1 MTDKIDLNR
10 LLDEGVIFHE
20 DESLYHSRS
29 RSGEMMSS
37 HRLIK
42 FRECP
47 YRYFIETISPNENEW
62 NDSLRFG
69 SAFHARFLEG
79 EEAYRS
85 RYPIVEPPINP
96 KTGKPFGKGT
106 NAYNGHYAMYGDGFV
121 TPDED
126 RMIASMMDSYPDS
139 EPHSEHPQVDCDTEV
154 VCRRRI
160 CGVDCQI
167 RIDLLT
173 EFAIYDVKT
182 CADIMRFERD
192 AFAYGYPAQL
202 AFYRDVLEDATGVR
216 LPVYI
221 LAFEKSESP
230 IFGIWRVD
238 EELLDEE
245 TVQNRNALEEYRKC
259 RETGVYPTGFETVR
273 VLRGKKKETR

>member
-1 MTDKIDLNR
+1 MTDKIDLKR
-10 LLDEGVIFHE
+10 LLYEGVIFHE

-47 YRYFIETISPNENEW
+47 YRYFIDTISQNENEW

-79 EEAYRS
+79 EYAYRF

-96 KTGKPFGKGT
+96 KAGKPFGKGT

-126 RMIASMMDSYPDS
+126 RMIASMKDSFGD
-139 EPHSEHPQVDCDTEV
+139 HPSSDPFLVDFEAEV

-167 RIDLLT
+167 RIDMLT
-173 EFAIYDVKT
+173 DFAICDVKT

-192 AFAYGYPAQL
+192 ALSYGYPAQL

-221 LAFEKSESP
+221 FAFEKSESP
-230 IFGIWRVD
+230 IVGIWRVD

>member
-1 MTDKIDLNR
+1 MTDKIDIRWLIAK
-10 LLDEGVIFHE
+10 GVLFHE

-47 YRYFIETISPNENEW
+47 YRYFIETTSPKENEW

-79 EEAYRS
+79 EETYRS
-85 RYPIVEPPINP
+85 RDPIVEPPINP

-121 TPDED
+121 TPEED
-126 RMIASMMDSYPDS
+126 RMI
-139 EPHSEHPQVDCDTEV
+139 VDMKESFLRHQESDGILNYGDTEL

-182 CADIMRFERD
+182 CSDIMRFERD

-238 EELLDEE
+238 EELLDDE

>member
-1 MTDKIDLNR
+1 MTDKIDLKR
-10 LLDEGVIFHE
+10 LLYEGVIFHE

-47 YRYFIETISPNENEW
+47 YRYFIETISPKENEW

-121 TPDED
+121 TPAED
-126 RMIASMMDSYPDS
+126 RMIVEMKDCFWNHPVS
-139 EPHSEHPQVDCDTEV
+139 EGFFEGGETEV
-154 VCRRRI
+154 VCRRKI

-167 RIDLLT
+167 RIDLLMDD
-173 EFAIYDVKT
+173 AICDVKT

-221 LAFEKSESP
+221 FAFEKSESP
-230 IFGIWRVD
+230 ICGIWRVD

-245 TVQNRNALEEYRKC
+245 TVQNRNALEDFRKC

>member
-1 MTDKIDLNR
+1 MTDKIDLKR
-10 LLDEGVIFHE
+10 LLYEGVIFHE

-47 YRYFIETISPNENEW
+47 YRYFIDTISQNENEW

-79 EEAYRS
+79 EYAYHF

-126 RMIASMMDSYPDS
+126 RMIASMKDSFGD
-139 EPHSEHPQVDCDTEV
+139 HPASDPFLVDFEAEV

-167 RIDLLT
+167 RIDMLT
-173 EFAIYDVKT
+173 DFAICDVKT

-202 AFYRDVLEDATGVR
+202 AFYRDVLEEATGVR

-221 LAFEKSESP
+221 FAFEKSESP
-230 IFGIWRVD
+230 ICGIWRVD

-245 TVQNRNALEEYRKC
+245 TVQNRNALEGFRKC

>member
-1 MTDKIDLNR
+1 MNDRIDINR
-10 LLDEGVIFHE
+10 LFDEGVIFHD

-37 HRLIK
+37 HMLIK

-47 YRYFIETISPNENEW
+47 YRYFIETISPKENEW

-121 TPDED
+121 TTEED
-126 RMIASMMDSYPDS
+126 RMI
-139 EPHSEHPQVDCDTEV
+139 VDMKESFLRHQESDGILNYGDTEL

-273 VLRGKKKETR
+273 VLRGKKKETM

>member
-1 MTDKIDLNR
+1 MTDKIDIRWLIAKGV
-10 LLDEGVIFHE
+10 LLHE

-47 YRYFIETISPNENEW
+47 YRYFIETISPKDNEW

-85 RYPIVEPPINP
+85 RYPIVDPPINP

-121 TPDED
+121 TPEED
-126 RMIASMMDSYPDS
+126 RMI
-139 EPHSEHPQVDCDTEV
+139 VDMKESFLRHQESDGILNYGDTEL

-192 AFAYGYPAQL
+192 AFAYEYPAQL

>member
-1 MTDKIDLNR
+1 MTDKIDLKR
-10 LLDEGVIFHE
+10 LLYEGVIFHE

-121 TPDED
+121 TPEED
-126 RMIASMMDSYPDS
+126 RMI
-139 EPHSEHPQVDCDTEV
+139 VDMKESFLRHQESDGILNYGDTEL

-221 LAFEKSESP
+221 FAFEKSESP

>member
-1 MTDKIDLNR
+1 MTDKIDLKR

-47 YRYFIETISPNENEW
+47 YRYFIDTISQNENEW

-79 EEAYRS
+79 EYAYRF

-126 RMIASMMDSYPDS
+126 RMIASMKDSFGD
-139 EPHSEHPQVDCDTEV
+139 HPASDPFLVDCEAEV

-167 RIDLLT
+167 RIDMLT
-173 EFAIYDVKT
+173 DFAICDVKT

-221 LAFEKSESP
+221 FAFEKSESP
-230 IFGIWRVD
+230 IVGIWRVD

-259 RETGVYPTGFETVR
+259 RDTGIYPTGFETVR
-273 VLRGKKKETR
+273 VLRGKKNETR

>member
-1 MTDKIDLNR
+1 MTDKIDLKR

-47 YRYFIETISPNENEW
+47 YRYFIETISPKENEW

-69 SAFHARFLEG
+69 SAFHVRFLEG
-79 EEAYRS
+79 EYAYRFK
-85 RYPIVEPPINP
+85 YPIVEPPINP
-96 KTGKPFGKGT
+96 NTGKPFGKGT

-126 RMIASMMDSYPDS
+126 RMIASMKDSFGD
-139 EPHSEHPQVDCDTEV
+139 HPASDPFLVDFEAEV

-167 RIDLLT
+167 RIDMLT
-173 EFAIYDVKT
+173 DFAICDVKT

-192 AFAYGYPAQL
+192 AFAYEYPAQL

-230 IFGIWRVD
+230 IVGIWRVD

>member
-1 MTDKIDLNR
+1 MTDKIDIRWLIAK
-10 LLDEGVIFHE
+10 GVLFHE

-29 RSGEMMSS
+29 RSGDMMSS

-47 YRYFIETISPNENEW
+47 YRYFIETISPKENEW

-126 RMIASMMDSYPDS
+126 RMI
-139 EPHSEHPQVDCDTEV
+139 VDMKESFLRHQESDGILNYGDTEL

-192 AFAYGYPAQL
+192 AFAYEYPAQL
-202 AFYRDVLEDATGVR
+202 AFYRDVLEEATGVR

>member
-1 MTDKIDLNR
+1 MTDKIDIRWLIAKGV
-10 LLDEGVIFHE
+10 LLHE

-47 YRYFIETISPNENEW
+47 YRYFIDTISPKENEW

-79 EEAYRS
+79 DEAYRS

-121 TPDED
+121 TPEED
-126 RMIASMMDSYPDS
+126 RMIVEMKESFLRHQESDGILY
-139 EPHSEHPQVDCDTEV
+139 HGDTEL

>member
-1 MTDKIDLNR
+1 MTDKIDIRWLIAK
-10 LLDEGVIFHE
+10 GVLFHE

-47 YRYFIETISPNENEW
+47 YRYFIETISPKENEW

-126 RMIASMMDSYPDS
+126 RMIVDMKESFLRHQESDSILNYG
-139 EPHSEHPQVDCDTEV
+139 DTEL

-238 EELLDEE
+238 EELLDDE

-259 RETGVYPTGFETVR
+259 RETGVYPTCFETVR